1 MIFSSFLSSEQA
13 VIRNRIRL
21 VDKVFLKICVMV
33 SVKFRFNNFGVFI
46 FRR

>member
-21 VDKVFLKICVMV
+21 VNRVSLKICTMI
-33 SVKFRFNNFGVFI
+33 FIDFLFNNCGVFI
-46 FRR
+46 F